1 MYDLTK
7 DPNLRPK
14 GHSSGKWRCCKCNRG
29 HKIYTQPHI
38 HPLHV
43 LSCECTHRSCAKCK
57 LEEHP
62 AYYPAPPIRQK
73 QSPRV
78 LIKQFQP
85 MNDPEVIHLSEDSAR
100 AIRFGVVCEG
110 CGRSWRARRV
120 PVEFKKTP
128 KKSILQRV
136 SALPA
141 LATLPKFLN
150 KRGDGAPT
158 LKDLRSS
165 RSMSNLHDPTESR
178 SQAAPPTVSRSSF
191 DLQALSKAMKKQHG
205 VQAEPVPVK
214 FVGIKCLCTMTTA
227 DTSLCFQIMDK
238 PKDHNQT
245 QLANQVAARKP
256 AGFGSTPENTARG
269 HGTPTLTLRGKEH
282 ENPLMSNLVA

>member
-7 DPNLRPK
+7 DINLRPK
-14 GHSSGKWRCCKCNRG
+14 GHSSGKWRCCKCNRR
-29 HKIYTQPHI
+29 HKVYVQPHI
-38 HPLHV
+38 LHPLHV

-62 AYYPAPPIRQK
+62 ANYPAPTRPQR
-73 QSPRV
+73 SPRV
-78 LIKQFQP
+78 LVKQFQP
-85 MNDPEVIHLSEDSAR
+85 MNDPEVIPLSEDSAR

-110 CGRSWRARRV
+110 CGRSWLARRV
-120 PVEFKKTP
+120 PVEYKKIP
-128 KKSILQRV
+128 KKSLLER
-136 SALPA
+136 LP
-141 LATLPKFLN
+141 TLPKFPK
-150 KRGDGAPT
+150 KRGGGAPT
-158 LKDLRSS
+158 LQDLRSS
-165 RSMSNLHDPTESR
+165 RSMSNLHDPTQSR
-178 SQAAPPTVSRSSF
+178 SQAAPPAASRSSF
-191 DLQALSKAMKKQHG
+191 DLQTLRKTMKKKHG

-238 PKDHNQT
+238 PEDHNQT

-256 AGFGSTPENTARG
+256 AGHSSTPADTARG
-269 HGTPTLTLRGKEH
+269 HGTPTLTLRGKKH